1 MVCVVVLVLVGLLAF
16 SAAQASAASLYWNE
30 NGSVGTQQIDDATR
44 VLTGSVSTVT
54 NSGSCRGDYSWS
66 ANSTTYFAASGK
78 NICMGPLDGSGP
90 DSTLVATGCNVW
102 DQAAVGGIYATD
114 QYVYYAC
121 HDGTRI
127 GRVTTGGLDHR
138 PDFATASGESM
149 NFSRALTGDA
159 NWLYVSV
166 QESWM
171 GSGRIRRYP
180 IDGGQIDPASSFV
193 VPSLGQSLGHFHGV
207 AVDGQHIYWANPGG
221 AIGRVDLD
229 GTSNKNS
236 SWISG
241 VAGTPW
247 GIAVTGSSVYW
258 ATKNPGSIGY
268 AALNGGGATP
278 GAITGLTMSGE
289 NHDIAIVGGTAKTP
303 LGAALTNSAVPAI
316 TGTVDVG
323 QMLTTDAGAWSATPD
338 EMYYQWEVSSDSG
351 TTWTIASGTGAQT
364 NQYTVAVADMTK
376 QLRVKVRAGQVGA
389 LLTTVYSNPT
399 IAVPLP
405 PAPTVDAAPAISGLV
420 KGAQVVTGSNGSW
433 SNPGGTSLTYAY
445 QWQMSPSDDGPWTNS
460 TNPGNA
466 TATYLILLAD
476 ATQYLRLCVTAS
488 NGATATECSTSAVI
502 ATEPYPTRIF
512 TQAGWS
518 TLNDGSARVNYFN
531 PNQTWN
537 GFSSNGTTNYW
548 SGWYTAP
555 ADGSGSS
562 FSVPGGDWSKA
573 VLIDGQY
580 LYRNNPGDT
589 IKRSKIDGNE
599 FDAAFVTGV
608 DGAQRSILASDRNYL
623 YFRSNSGIGRAP
635 ITGGSAQNDFVQAA
649 SLDESSGIAV
659 DSDHIYWANDTCI
672 GRADITGTGVEN
684 CWVSTNFGYGSGK
697 NTIHGLGVDRDAL
710 YFWVSPSLTNTS
722 GTRGIARVNL
732 DGTGLVRLAL
742 ISDDAN
748 SISVVQDSGAAGLLP
763 VKLTVPVIS
772 GTGLAGSTVSATDGS
787 WTNTPASYTYRWLVS
802 NDGSTG
808 WSVATGVTGTVAS
821 YAIPNDYAG
830 KYLQARVIAHNGSTW
845 SDAAYTDAVWV
856 PAPPVNT
863 AVPAVTG
870 TVKVGESLSAGSGT
884 WSYPPVDASGYAYLW
899 QVSADGSND
908 WSTAAGTG
916 SATASYVPVVA
927 EYAKYLR
934 VKVTATNDGG
944 TTDATSTSSV
954 VLPVAPVSSVVP
966 AVTGTVQ
973 VGETLTVDTGT
984 WTSQQAPTTYAYEWQ
999 VSANG
1004 TDGWATAAG
1013 TGNATSSYVPDASEY
1028 AQFLQVKVTATN
1040 DGGST
1045 DAVSVETSVVLPVAP
1060 VSSVAPVVTGTV
1072 QVGETL
1078 SVDPG
1083 SWTSQQAPTTYVYE
1097 WQVSVNGQDGWTA
1110 ALGEGGDSADY
1121 DVDLTDDNKYL
1132 RVKVTAS
1139 NDGGSTDV
1147 YVDATGL
1154 VDILAP
1160 TSSEAPQITGTVELG
1175 RTLTASTGTW
1185 DFATDYAYVWES
1197 SADGS
1202 TWETAPGSG
1211 AVTSSYTVAA
1221 ADAGRYLR
1229 VRVTGSNRIDALV
1242 VVSDASVRVPSP
1254 ASPAVDTPPVVTPVP
1269 VFSPAPGITVGE
1281 TRGEAVLAAAVPAA
1295 GADLLR
1301 GANIWVRPTSKVE
1314 YMADALPAGL
1324 KLVNGKLVAT
1334 KPGTYK
1340 VQIKVKR
1347 KNGTTVIRT
1356 IKIKVG

>member
-1 MVCVVVLVLVGLLAF
+1 MTLSRTSPFHALSPLQRIVCVVVLVFIGLLTF

-30 NGSVGTQQIDDATR
+30 NGSVGSQQIDDATR
-44 VLTGSVSTVT
+44 VLTGSVSIVT
-54 NSGSCRGDYSWS
+54 NSESCRGDYSWS
-66 ANSTTYFAASGK
+66 ANSTTYFAANSK
-78 NICMGPLDGSGP
+78 NICMGPLDGSGSV
-90 DSTLVATGCNVW
+90 STLVATGCNVW
-102 DQAAVGGIYATD
+102 ADAAVGGIYATD

-127 GRVTTGGLDHR
+127 GRVSTGGLDHR
-138 PDFATASGESM
+138 PEFATASGESM

-166 QESWM
+166 QESYM

-193 VPSLGQSLGHFHGV
+193 VPSLGHFHGV

-236 SWISG
+236 SWISVG
-241 VAGTPW
+241 TGTPW

-258 ATKNPGSIGY
+258 AKKNPGSIGY
-268 AALNGGGATP
+268 AALNGGDATP

-289 NHDIAIVGGTAKTP
+289 KHDIAIVGGTAKTP

-323 QMLTTDAGAWSATPD
+323 QTLTADAGTWSVTTP
-338 EMYYQWEVSSDSG
+338 EQMYYQWENSSDSG
-351 TTWTIASGTGAQT
+351 TTWTTASGTGAQT
-364 NQYTVAVADMTK
+364 TQYTVPVADMTK
-376 QLRVKVRAGQVGA
+376 QLRVKVRAGQNGA
-389 LLTTVYSNPT
+389 LLTTAYSNPT

-405 PAPTVDAAPAISGLV
+405 PAPTVDAAPVISGLV
-420 KGAQVVTGSNGSW
+420 KGAQVVTATAGSW
-433 SNPGGTSLTYAY
+433 SNPGSTSLTYAY
-445 QWQMSPSDDGPWTNS
+445 QWQMSPSGYDGSWTNS

-488 NGATATECSTSAVI
+488 NGATTTACSTSAVI
-502 ATEPYPTRIF
+502 ATELYPTRIF

-589 IKRSKIDGNE
+589 IKRSKIDGSE

-608 DGAQRSILASDRNYL
+608 DGAQRNHLASDRNYL
-623 YFRSNSGIGRAP
+623 YFRSNNGIGRAP

-649 SLDESSGIAV
+649 SLSDSSGIAV

-672 GRADITGTGVEN
+672 GRADITGTGVDN

-710 YFWVSPSLTNTS
+710 YFWVSPSLTNGS

-732 DGTGLVRLAL
+732 DGTRLVRLAL

-763 VKLTVPVIS
+763 VKLTVPMIS

-787 WTNTPASYTYRWLVS
+787 WTNTPESYTYRWLVS

-808 WSVATGVTGTVAS
+808 WSVATGVSGTTTS
-821 YAIPNDYAG
+821 YVIPDSYAG

-863 AVPAVTG
+863 VVPAVTG

-884 WSYPPVDASGYAYLW
+884 WSYPPADASGYAYLW
-899 QVSADGSND
+899 QVSATGTGD
-908 WSTAAGTG
+908 WTTAAGTD
-916 SATASYVPVVA
+916 SATAGYVPVAA
-927 EYAKYLR
+927 EYGTFLR
-934 VKVTATNDGG
+934 VRVTATNVAGP
-944 TTDATSTSSV
+944 TVAFSVASSV
-954 VLPVAPVSSVVP
+954 VLPVAPVSS
-966 AVTGTVQ
+966 
-973 VGETLTVDTGT
+973 D
-984 WTSQQAPTTYAYEWQ
+984 
-999 VSANG
+999 
-1004 TDGWATAAG
+1004 
-1013 TGNATSSYVPDASEY
+1013 
-1028 AQFLQVKVTATN
+1028 
-1040 DGGST
+1040 
-1045 DAVSVETSVVLPVAP
+1045 
-1060 VSSVAPVVTGTV
+1060 APVVTGTA
-1072 QVGETL
+1072 QVDVTL
-1078 SVDPG
+1078 SAG
-1083 SWTSQQAPTTYVYE
+1083 TGTWTSQQAPTTYVYE
-1097 WQVSVNGQDGWTA
+1097 WQVSVNGQDGWTD
-1110 ALGEGGDSADY
+1110 ALGDGGDTAEY

-1160 TSSEAPQITGTVELG
+1160 TSSEAPQVSGTVELG

-1185 DFATDYAYVWES
+1185 DFATDYAYAWQS

-1211 AVTSSYTVAA
+1211 AATSSYTVAA

-1242 VVSDASVRVPSP
+1242 AVSDASVRVPSP

-1281 TRGEAVLAAAVPAA
+1281 TRGEAVLTAATPAA

-1340 VQIKVKR
+1340 VQMKVKR
-1347 KNGTTVIRT
+1347 KNGTSVVRT